1 MIDNLKLIDKNGLE
15 LNCEIIALFNNP
27 EFKAKYV
34 VYTDGTKT
42 EGKTDVLV
50 SRGEFVGDKIQLS
63 EITDEKEWQF
73 IDSFLENEIFGA
85 DEF

>member
-27 EFKAKYV
+27 ELKVRYV
-34 VYTDGTKT
+34 TYTDGTKT
-42 EGKTDVLV
+42 DGKTDILV
-50 SRGEFVGDKIQLS
+50 SRAEFVDDKIQLS
-63 EITDEKEWQF
+63 EITDEKEWKF
-73 IDSFLENEIFGA
+73 IDSFLENEVFGD